1 MLRTTRCK
9 IANWEKGFEQRAGA
23 PNSDNCGFEAQFVQI
38 CLCVDMAQNSRFTV
52 FKNRFPG
59 MVQNCALK
67 AWLGTQHLPSL
78 GLDLRAPWCDL
89 RSRKQEASET
99 IIEKAHTLPSIKRRI
114 QGASSLL
121 PQKRQITRTAF

>member
-1 MLRTTRCK
+1 MLRTARCK
-9 IANWEKGFEQRAGA
+9 IANLEKGFEQRAGA

-38 CLCVDMAQNSRFTV
+38 CLCVDMARNSRFTV

-59 MVQNCALK
+59 FVQKCVLK

-78 GLDLRAPWCDL
+78 GLDLRAPWRGL
-89 RSRKQEASET
+89 RSRKHEAGVTGEGNT
-99 IIEKAHTLPSIKRRI
+99 RTLPSVKWRN

-121 PQKRQITRTAF
+121 PRKRQITRTAL